1 MSPIPFVDLAAQHR
15 VLAPDLRKKLDEIL
29 ESSQFILGGELE
41 RFEAEFATWLG
52 VPHAVGVSDGTAALE
67 LACRALVPPGSEVI
81 VPASTFVASA
91 FAVTRA
97 GSTPRFADVLEGSRC
112 LDPAALE
119 AARTPRTR
127 AIVVVHLYGHPA
139 ALDEILAFARRHR
152 LAVIEDCAQAHGA
165 RYRGRTVGSFGDA
178 ACFSFYPSKNLG
190 ALGDGGAVT
199 TGRDDVARTVR
210 MVADHGRPV
219 EPERRHEHAVPGL
232 NSRLDALQAAVLSI
246 KLRHLEAWNAA
257 RRRVAATYTRAL
269 AEWPEARVQ
278 RTPAGRLHVTYVHAF
293 RHPRRDDVIAGLAGR
308 GVQARAVYPCALHA
322 YPALGHLGHRPGA
335 FPVAEAWG
343 REVVTLPMFAEMTP
357 AEVTAVVDAL
367 AAVLPACR

>member
-190 ALGDGGAVT
+190 ALGDGGAI
-199 TGRDDVARTVR
+199 A
-210 MVADHGRPV
+210 VADARLCD
-219 EPERRHEHAVPGL
+219 EIRMFRHVGQRVRNVHEVVAG
-232 NSRLDALQAAVLSI
+232 NERLDGLQAAFLRV
-246 KLRHLEAWNAA
+246 KLPHLDDWNA
-257 RRRVAATYTRAL
+257 RRRAAAAAYGEALAGVGCVLPAVEPGCEHVYHVYAIRHARRDAIARAL
-269 AEWPEARVQ
+269 EAAGIGHGVYYP
-278 RTPAGRLHVTYVHAF
+278 TPVPLQ
-293 RHPRRDDVIAGLAGR
+293 P
-308 GVQARAVYPCALHA
+308 A
-322 YPALGHLGHRPGA
+322 YRELGAKPGD
-335 FPVAEAWG
+335 FPVAERLSRDSIA
-343 REVVTLPMFAEMTP
+343 LPMFPELSRAQI
-357 AEVTAVVDAL
+357 AEVARVVRSAL
-367 AAVLPACR
+367 